1 MAEPAHQEYSKNES
15 PDATDIGTRQ
25 RAEGAR
31 IYGLVRHLI
40 DDVAVLV
47 RKEVA
52 LAGSELSHA
61 FRDTKQGLSGMISGT
76 VFLNSG
82 LIMLLISATL
92 GLSQVLPGW
101 AAALIVGGVTTL
113 IGLIM
118 MVTGRKK
125 FETTA
130 FTPTHTMDEV
140 RKDRNMVRRSTS

>member
-1 MAEPAHQEYSKNES
+1 M
-15 PDATDIGTRQ
+15 GTLE

-52 LAGSELSHA
+52 LAGSEMSHA
-61 FRDTKQGLSGMISGT
+61 FKDTKKGLSGMISGT

-92 GLSQVLPGW
+92 GLAQVLPPW
-101 AAALIVGGVTTL
+101 AAALIVGGATTL
-113 IGLIM
+113 VGLII
-118 MVTGRKK
+118 MVAGKKK
-125 FETTA
+125 FETTGFSPA
-130 FTPTHTMDEV
+130 HTVDEL
-140 RKDRNMVRRSTS
+140 RKDRDMIRRSTS